1 MNSMKVLF
9 LYLPTGQG
17 HYATSKAL
25 ADYLQ
30 EQGAT
35 CELLD
40 VYEQI
45 APLLN
50 ETVTRGYLLSTAYA
64 SPAYHKVYQIMDRVT
79 KPSSPYSL
87 TQLVTRLL
95 THEIRDYIINFQ
107 ADVIISSHVFA
118 SCMLNLMKKRG
129 LLPNTLTVNI
139 ITDFTVHPLWQE
151 CSDMDYYVVASEFL
165 AYKLQRKGIP
175 LAKMLPFGIPV
186 HPKFSHRIEQS
197 EARRQLDLD
206 PDKKTLL
213 IMSGS
218 MGFGH
223 LDDTIEKLDLL
234 PLDYQAL
241 VVCGNNKRMYRLLK
255 TITVKKDFRIY
266 GFVDNI
272 DLMMDASDCIITKPG
287 GLTSSEALAKGL
299 PMIMINPIPGQE
311 DRNVEFM
318 LNNGLALYVT
328 PTFPLEEA
336 VYNLFSNPLRV
347 NVLHDT
353 IQLFGKRNATQD
365 LCEFVIHWYEAK
377 QAQPNND

>member
-1 MNSMKVLF
+1 MKVLF

-50 ETVTRGYLLSTAYA
+50 ETVSRGYLFSASYA
-64 SPAYHKVYQIMDRVT
+64 KPAYRKIYQIMDRVT
-79 KPSSPYSL
+79 KPASPYSP

-95 THEIRDYIINFQ
+95 THEIQDYILNFH

-118 SCMLNLMKKRG
+118 SCMLDLMKKRG
-129 LLPNTLTVNI
+129 LLPDTLTLNI

-151 CSDMDYYVVASEFL
+151 CSNMDYYIVASELL
-165 AYKLQRKGIP
+165 AYEVKRKGIP
-175 LAKMLPFGIPV
+175 ISKMLPFGIPI
-186 HPKFSHRIEQS
+186 HPKFSQRIEQK

-206 PDKKTLL
+206 PEKKTVL

-223 LDDTIEKLDLL
+223 LDETIEKLDLL

-241 VVCGNNKRMYRLLK
+241 VVCGNNKRMYNLLK
-255 TITVKKDFRIY
+255 TIRIKKDFRIY
-266 GFVDNI
+266 GFVDNV
-272 DLMMDASDCIITKPG
+272 DLMMDAADCIITKPG

-311 DRNVEFM
+311 VRNVEFM

-336 VYNLFSNPLRV
+336 VYNLFSNQLRV
-347 NVLHDT
+347 SILRDT
-353 IQLFGKRNATQD
+353 IQLLGKRNATQD
-365 LCEFVIHWYEAK
+365 LCGFIMHWYEERQTPSDK
-377 QAQPNND
+377 DCN